1 MCQYKNIAFLLYLFH
16 EFSNLFHLSSSVYSL
31 TFVQLSSIW
40 KELLPKLSLNQTP
53 FILLN
58 SFFKEHFWHKK
69 KIFLANLVI
78 HVGLRIC
85 VVVRIIS
92 AGWGWNWNQLLL
104 IHLGLLYS
112 PFYFYSQLTSCLH
125 SYSQPLHNRDYFLSS
140 FSFVCPCC
148 VLKCL

>member
-16 EFSNLFHLSSSVYSL
+16 EFSKLFHLSSSVYSL

-40 KELLPKLSLNQTP
+40 KESLPKFSLNQTP

-58 SFFKEHFWHKK
+58 SFFKMYFWHKK
-69 KIFLANLVI
+69 QIFLANLVI
-78 HVGLRIC
+78 YVGLRIC

-112 PFYFYSQLTSCLH
+112 PFYFSSQLTSCLH
-125 SYSQPLHNRDYFLSS
+125 SYSHPLHNQDYFLSS
-140 FSFVCPCC
+140 FSFVCCCC